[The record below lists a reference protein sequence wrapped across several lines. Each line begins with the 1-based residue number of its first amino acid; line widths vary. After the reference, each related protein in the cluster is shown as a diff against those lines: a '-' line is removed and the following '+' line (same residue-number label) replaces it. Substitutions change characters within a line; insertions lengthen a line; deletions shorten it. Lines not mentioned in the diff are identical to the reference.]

1 MSWFPRSAPS
11 GMPAEPLA
19 ETVAGTAPGTAQG
32 TMAGT
37 TAGTVAATASAAARS
52 NEPPDWV
59 AALSTPGPECDDAL
73 RRLHALMLRAARHQV
88 RRMRPL
94 LGDASARACDD
105 IANGAA
111 DEALTALLGKLSTFE
126 GRSRFTTWAYK
137 FAIFQ
142 AATEVRRHAWAG
154 REICL
159 DDIDAWHPAT
169 EPGPELRAEAADLA
183 SAVRRAM
190 DEALTPY
197 QRKIAV
203 ALLVDQVPIDVLADR
218 LGTTRGALYKTL
230 HMARGRLRAHLVA
243 SGHVPPAP
251 PKGGGSPAGQ
261 PPRGASSGAPQEAS
275 SSTPRQDGA
284 DS

>member
-1 MSWFPRSAPS
+1 MSWSPRSAPS
-11 GMPAEPLA
+11 GLPAETRA
-19 ETVAGTAPGTAQG
+19 ASGTV
-32 TMAGT
+32 
-37 TAGTVAATASAAARS
+37 AGTVAANPSAAASAAATS
-52 NEPPDWV
+52 GEPPDWV
-59 AALSTPGPECDDAL
+59 VALSTPGPECDDAL

-88 RRMRPL
+88 RRMRPM

-105 IANGAA
+105 LANGAA

-137 FAIFQ
+137 FAILQ

-159 DDIDAWHPAT
+159 DDIDAWNPAT

-230 HMARGRLRAHLVA
+230 HMARGRLRAHLVT

-251 PKGGGSPAGQ
+251 PKRGGSPAGQ
-261 PPRGASSGAPQEAS
+261 PPQGVGAPSSGPPQEAAS
-275 SSTPRQDGA
+275 SSPRQDGA